1 MSESPTKL
9 NLGSGKH
16 RLPGYVNLDAQ
27 WGHSIYPLC
36 QNYALP
42 ETDSVVTLPEDGV
55 DEIRASHVLEH
66 FSHREIAAVLK
77 DWVSHL
83 KPGGVL
89 RIAVPNFRK
98 IAEDYLSGVPSLTQ
112 GYTMGGQ
119 TDENDF
125 HRCLFDEASLRRLLA
140 DAGLTAIRS
149 WESEIRDC
157 ASLPVSLNLMGTKP
171 VNGAVNQVS
180 KVDGVQERDLTDRID
195 PIDQR
200 SSPEP
205 DLGIA
210 EHLQP
215 VWRALKARRK
225 NVYSQF
231 GEDGAVEAIF
241 EAIGTENRWCLEVG
255 AGDGIFF
262 SNTRHL
268 IEQGWERAI
277 LIEKDPALFKKLVD
291 NTIQSSVTYHSCRCE
306 NLEIGCEAPN
316 SLDAVLSKHGAP
328 TNLDLLSL
336 DIDGPDWHVF
346 NAMLDHRPRVVIVEY
361 AIEGD
366 PHRFRG
372 YDYIPPR
379 GGPGQAGRDAT
390 IKLLCGK
397 GYMPVAVTTS
407 NVIAVQGELL
417 GKLQAWA
424 EAQPVVEQAVSALEE
439 QPQPAA
445 PAKPAEPVVIRAVM
459 SMPRLAFSDNMFCS
473 ISALCLALGINLE
486 KGSGVFW
493 DQVLTRMI
501 ESHLDDG
508 TKYIL
513 TVDYDTWFRKEHAVR
528 LCQLMQEHPEI
539 DALVPLQTKR
549 EEDIVMFSMI
559 DADGKPA
566 QRVPRSEL
574 EKDVTP
580 IVNGHFGLTVFRAAS
595 FARLRKPWFR
605 GEPDPEGSWNEG
617 RTDPD
622 IYFWRNFYRSGLKAC
637 LAPNVRIGHLQL
649 MATFPGA
656 LADGWK
662 PVHAYVTD
670 LEKDL
675 VPPGVVPAV
684 EYLK

>member
-1 MSESPTKL
+1 MSEPSTKL

-42 ETDSVVTLPEDGV
+42 ETDSVVTLPEEGV

-66 FSHREIAAVLK
+66 FSHRETADVLK

-89 RIAVPNFRK
+89 KIAVPNFRK

-119 TDENDF
+119 VDENDF
-125 HRCLFDEASLRRLLA
+125 HRCLFDEASLRKLLA

-171 VNGAVNQVS
+171 ANGAVNKVS
-180 KVDGVQERDLTDRID
+180 GVNGVQERDLTDRID
-195 PIDQR
+195 R
-200 SSPEP
+200 GSAPEP
-205 DLGIA
+205 DLSIA

-215 VWRALKARRK
+215 LWRAIKARKR

-241 EAIGTENRWCLEVG
+241 EAIGTENKWCLEVG

-262 SNTRHL
+262 SNTRQFV
-268 IEQGWERAI
+268 EQGWFAI
-277 LIEKDPALFKKLVD
+277 LIEKDPALFSKLVA
-291 NTIQSSVTYHSCRCE
+291 NTEKMHCFRE

-328 TNLDLLSL
+328 TNIDLLSL

-346 NAMLDHRPRVVIVEY
+346 NAMLDYRPRVVIVEY

-366 PHRFRG
+366 VQRFHG
-372 YDYIPPR
+372 YDYIPAR

-424 EAQPVVEQAVSALEE
+424 AAQPAVEAAVSALQEKK
-439 QPQPAA
+439 PQPAA
-445 PAKPAEPVVIRAVM
+445 PANAASEPVVIRAVM

-513 TVDYDTWFRKEHAVR
+513 TVDYDTWFRKEHVVR

-549 EEDIVMFSMI
+549 EEDLVLFSMI
-559 DADGKPA
+559 DERGQPA
-566 QRVPRSEL
+566 QRVPRAEL

-595 FARLRKPWFR
+595 FAKLAKPWFR
-605 GEPDPEGSWNEG
+605 GEPDPDGGWGDG

-670 LEKDL
+670 LEKDIL
-675 VPPGVVPAV
+675 PPGVVPAV